1 MDGLNKYWTKIS
13 QENSRFTPAS
23 ANITHSCN
31 TDVLTV
37 TPTTCAHLSTHFEM
51 NVQALSGYTDP
62 SQNVGKQTEED
73 FYLLVWF

>member
-13 QENSRFTPAS
+13 QENSRQLHS
-23 ANITHSCN
+23 NITHSCN

-37 TPTTCAHLSTHFEM
+37 TPTAWAHLSTHFEM

>member
-1 MDGLNKYWTKIS
+1 MCSQSHLLHVLIS
-13 QENSRFTPAS
+13 LH
-23 ANITHSCN
+23 I
-31 TDVLTV
+31 
-37 TPTTCAHLSTHFEM
+37 EM